1 MGYKFD
7 KSDALGGLVKE
18 GDYEAIIERMEVKTI
33 PSGKNKLSVA
43 FRIRDDVDQNYKN
56 KWMFKDIWEEKDNQG
71 VFNRKQINQ
80 LLGTQKIDDG
90 QEFESINDVIKFL
103 ENAPLIIHVSIEFDD
118 YRGEDV
124 NTISYFKKTKVVPQV
139 IQGDDEDIPQSP
151 VPPMPDVNTDDLPPV
166 DEPKPAQKPVNQ
178 EPAKQGVVV
187 GDDELPF

>member
-1 MGYKFD
+1 MSYKFD
-7 KSDALGGLVKE
+7 KNDALGGLVKE

-56 KWMFKDIWEEKDNQG
+56 KWMFKDIWEEKENPG

-80 LLGTQKIDDG
+80 LLGTQTVTDG
-90 QEFESINDVIKFL
+90 QEFASINDVIKFL
-103 ENAPLIIHVSIEFDD
+103 ENAPLIIHISIEFDD

-124 NTISYFKKTKVVPQV
+124 NTVSYFKKTKVVPQV
-139 IQGDDEDIPQSP
+139 IQGEEDEMPQSP
-151 VPPMPDVNTDDLPPV
+151 VPPMPDVNTGDLPSV
-166 DEPKPAQKPVNQ
+166 EPKKEAPQK
-178 EPAKQGVVV
+178 GVVI